1 MLLFMHCYLKYAV
14 DAVYLNNPVYHCALA
29 VHTVG
34 VMSGIILVILLK
46 H

>member
-1 MLLFMHCYLKYAV
+1 
-14 DAVYLNNPVYHCALA
+14 VYHCALA

-46 H
+46 HWTS